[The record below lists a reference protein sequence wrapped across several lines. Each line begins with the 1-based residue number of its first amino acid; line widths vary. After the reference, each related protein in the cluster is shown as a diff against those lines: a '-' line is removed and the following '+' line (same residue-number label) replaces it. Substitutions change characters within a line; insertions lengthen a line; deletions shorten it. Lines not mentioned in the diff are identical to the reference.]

1 MTGTKTNNSRRDFFM
16 SGGAV
21 FGAGVAATAV
31 GAPLASDSAASLEEQ
46 LKKLRQQLGDVEDR
60 EAIRQLHLAFTTLIG
75 DQAYEAATELFD
87 EQAHLN
93 LSGVGATG
101 KRAIL
106 QLFVD
111 QYLRQ
116 KATLMHSAYRQS
128 ALQRKDTVTLS
139 EDRLQATATFHI
151 EVELRTPLQED
162 CTAAKMARL
171 QGDVAA
177 RRWESG
183 RFEAKYVQTRGHW
196 RIAALSYLSA

>member
-1 MTGTKTNNSRRDFFM
+1 MTGAKTNSSRREFFM

-21 FGAGVAATAV
+21 LGAGVAATAA
-31 GAPLASDSAASLEEQ
+31 GAPLESDSAGSLEEQ

-75 DQAYEAATELFD
+75 GQAYEAATELFD

-93 LSGVGATG
+93 LSGVTATG

-111 QYLRQ
+111 QYLQQ
-116 KATLMHSAYRQS
+116 KAAFIHSAYRHS
-128 ALQRKDTVTLS
+128 ALQRNDTVTLS
-139 EDRLQATATFHI
+139 EDRLQATATLHI
-151 EVELRTPLQED
+151 ETELYTPLQED

-183 RFEAKYVQTRGHW
+183 RFEAQYVRTRGQW
-196 RIAALSYLSA
+196 RIASLSYLSA